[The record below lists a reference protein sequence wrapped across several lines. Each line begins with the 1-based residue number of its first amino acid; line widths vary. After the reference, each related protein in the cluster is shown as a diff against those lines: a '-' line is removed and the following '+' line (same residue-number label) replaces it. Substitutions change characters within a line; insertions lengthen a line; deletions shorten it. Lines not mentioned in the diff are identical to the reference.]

1 MPHNAPIL
9 RAHILKC
16 ARLLSD
22 EINHILEPHGLNYSL
37 WQVLYVLHL
46 KESCTSIDIA
56 EYLNISKPSVT
67 KRVKILQQMD
77 FFQQIKTNDKRQ
89 KKLTLSAHGQ
99 MMYQMCYEEIN
110 QFEQEFFVDLDRDA
124 LLQTKATLDKI
135 IQQLQHMKGATI

>member
-1 MPHNAPIL
+1 M
-9 RAHILKC
+9 
-16 ARLLSD
+16 
-22 EINHILEPHGLNYSL
+22 
-37 WQVLYVLHL
+37 
-46 KESCTSIDIA
+46 
-56 EYLNISKPSVT
+56 NISKPSVT

-110 QFEQEFFVDLDRDA
+110 QFEQEFFVDLDPDA